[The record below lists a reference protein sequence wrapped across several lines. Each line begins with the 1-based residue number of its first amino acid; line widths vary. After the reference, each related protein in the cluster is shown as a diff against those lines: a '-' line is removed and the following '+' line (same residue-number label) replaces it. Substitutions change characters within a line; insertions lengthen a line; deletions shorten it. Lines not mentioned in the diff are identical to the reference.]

1 MLIVTKSDVLWKKYK
16 PGSLCLAPDFI
27 YRLCIWAKH
36 LTSLSLGVITICK
49 MG

>member
-1 MLIVTKSDVLWKKYK
+1 MLIVIKSDVFWKKYK

-27 YRLCIWAKH
+27 YQLCIWAKH
-36 LTSLSLGVITICK
+36 LTSLSLRVITICK